1 MNLGA
6 PLLKE
11 PNRTVGALLLGGLL
25 VRLIIAIFLYPGF
38 DEAYYYLYSR
48 YLSWSYFDH
57 PPLVALTTG
66 LGWWLTGIISPFTL
80 RVGALLLYTLS
91 LWLLYRAGSRL
102 FSAAVGRMGL
112 AIATLIPL
120 FMIGFGILTSPDNAL
135 ILFWTL
141 TLYWAAVEFFPT
153 DSAPTSS
160 AELQPYVPTWRLSLF
175 GIWVGLACLGKYH
188 GFVLALSLV
197 GFCLFSRRYRRV
209 FTSPWTLLAFVLFGL
224 TLLPLI
230 YWNAQHDW
238 ISFRFQLSMRFDGSS
253 DSSFNLGQLLLYAL
267 VIVAY
272 LFPGFGFPLW
282 WTTGRQLLGQLR
294 SRFGPAASAQALWQQ
309 HKQALVLWISL
320 PILLGFTFL
329 GGSQQ
334 ILPAW
339 PAPGFWG
346 ITLLLS
352 GYAVGWQQQH
362 PRLVRRWLWGSG
374 LFLGALAAVALLHI
388 TTGTLQR
395 PGAYSLGG
403 GVVAP
408 KSDPSRE
415 LINVQQL
422 GRSLQASAPV
432 RQALAEVGFV
442 FTNEYYLGGYLAMA
456 LHPYDYIPVT
466 SFSQDPRGFAFWF
479 DQQAWLGQDALYI
492 TLERFHQQPAIVDR
506 YRENFADITEIAAV
520 PILRGGE
527 ATEVFHIYRASQ
539 FLKPY
544 QYPY

>member
-1 MNLGA
+1 MNFGTS
-6 PLLKE
+6 LLKE

-66 LGWWLTGIISPFTL
+66 FGWWLTGIISPFTL
-80 RVGALLLYTLS
+80 RLGALLLYTLS
-91 LWLLYRAGSRL
+91 LWLLYRVGSRL
-102 FSAAVGRMGL
+102 FSAAVGRMAL
-112 AIATLIPL
+112 AIATLTPL

-141 TLYWAAVEFFPT
+141 TLYWAVVEFFPT

-175 GIWVGLACLGKYH
+175 GVWVGLACLGKYH

-224 TLLPLI
+224 TLLPLL

-253 DSSFNLGQLLLYAL
+253 DSSFNLGQLLLYAV

-294 SRFGPAASAQALWQQ
+294 SRFGPAANAQAVDF
-309 HKQALVLWISL
+309 AADLVGLYFFRRL
-320 PILLGFTFL
+320 PANFARMACARLLGHYPAAGRLRCRVAAAAPPPSTPLAL
-329 GGSQQ
+329 G
-334 ILPAW
+334 IW
-339 PAPGFWG
+339 PVFGRAS
-346 ITLLLS
+346 S
-352 GYAVGWQQQH
+352 GGAAAH
-362 PRLVRRWLWGSG
+362 HHRHAAAARRLQLRRWLG
-374 LFLGALAAVALLHI
+374 
-388 TTGTLQR
+388 R
-395 PGAYSLGG
+395 P
-403 GVVAP
+403 
-408 KSDPSRE
+408 
-415 LINVQQL
+415 
-422 GRSLQASAPV
+422 
-432 RQALAEVGFV
+432 
-442 FTNEYYLGGYLAMA
+442 
-456 LHPYDYIPVT
+456 
-466 SFSQDPRGFAFWF
+466 
-479 DQQAWLGQDALYI
+479 
-492 TLERFHQQPAIVDR
+492 
-506 YRENFADITEIAAV
+506 
-520 PILRGGE
+520 
-527 ATEVFHIYRASQ
+527 
-539 FLKPY
+539 
-544 QYPY
+544 